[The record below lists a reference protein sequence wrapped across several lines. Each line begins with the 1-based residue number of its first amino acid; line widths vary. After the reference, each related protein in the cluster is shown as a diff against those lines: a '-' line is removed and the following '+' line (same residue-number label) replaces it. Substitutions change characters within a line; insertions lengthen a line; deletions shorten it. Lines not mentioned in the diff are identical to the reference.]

1 MGRRRKPKDM
11 QKAHLTQAEKE
22 RREEEERTVSTGNE
36 QLKTP
41 PEWLFNRTAK
51 AEWRRITKE
60 LQKIEVVGNLDKA
73 NLAGYCNAYAAYRDV
88 TEKLKGEDYCIE
100 RETRNGT
107 MIVKNPL
114 LSVQKEYAEEMRKVC
129 GALWNDSG
137 RAIKGSGNQRWMK
150 KNQEI
155 EDKFGG
161 I

>member
-1 MGRRRKPKDM
+1 MGRRGKPKDM

-114 LSVQKEYAEEMRKVC
+114 LSVQKEYAEEMRKFAALC
-129 GALWNDSG
+129 GMTVDARLK
-137 RAIKGSGNQRWMK
+137 AAVIKVDE

-155 EDKFGG
+155 EDKFGE

>member
-73 NLAGYCNAYAAYRDV
+73 NLAGDCNAYRMMPY
-88 TEKLKGEDYCIE
+88 EKLGSQIMHACEAKAYEVSPFGDYHIDTFE
-100 RETRNGT
+100 E
-107 MIVKNPL
+107 L
-114 LSVQKEYAEEMRKVC
+114 LSGVKTLCRRDEKIC

-137 RAIKGSGNQRWMK
+137 RAIKGSSYQGR
-150 KNQEI
+150 
-155 EDKFGG
+155 
-161 I
+161 

>member
-107 MIVKNPL
+107 MIVKK
-114 LSVQKEYAEEMRKVC
+114 SIAVCAEGVCRRDEKVC

-137 RAIKGSGNQRWMK
+137 RAIKGSGNQ
-150 KNQEI
+150 
-155 EDKFGG
+155 GG
-161 I
+161 

>member
-88 TEKLKGEDYCIE
+88 TEK
-100 RETRNGT
+100 
-107 MIVKNPL
+107 
-114 LSVQKEYAEEMRKVC
+114 
-129 GALWNDSG
+129 
-137 RAIKGSGNQRWMK
+137 
-150 KNQEI
+150 
-155 EDKFGG
+155 
-161 I
+161 